1 MVIGHTSVEIWSRLI
16 AIMIEIEIY
25 VVRHVVYTRNVRLK
39 VCSRHHKCSIP
50 TYVILQCI
58 YIHTIYLLSSISQHN
73 ERFNLLCMYYGRVHV
88 LFTYSGVQ
96 YILCCV
102 LLWFSSSCVPHVAS
116 FSGLSFFDCSFGIL

>member
-1 MVIGHTSVEIWSRLI
+1 MVIGHTSVEIWSHLI

-25 VVRHVVYTRNVRLK
+25 VVKHVVYTRNVRLK
-39 VCSRHHKCSIP
+39 VCSRHHKCSIS

-88 LFTYSGVQ
+88 LCALFVVV
-96 YILCCV
+96 CV
-102 LLWFSSSCVPHVAS
+102 
-116 FSGLSFFDCSFGIL
+116 